1 MAGKSQSGD
10 DVFLLSYSGLT
21 GVSGKSDG
29 GDKQIARSSR
39 AMT

>member
-21 GVSGKSDG
+21 GVSGKLSG

>member
-1 MAGKSQSGD
+1 MAGKGLSGD

-21 GVSGKSDG
+21 GVSGKLSSY
-29 GDKQIARSSR
+29 KQIARSSR